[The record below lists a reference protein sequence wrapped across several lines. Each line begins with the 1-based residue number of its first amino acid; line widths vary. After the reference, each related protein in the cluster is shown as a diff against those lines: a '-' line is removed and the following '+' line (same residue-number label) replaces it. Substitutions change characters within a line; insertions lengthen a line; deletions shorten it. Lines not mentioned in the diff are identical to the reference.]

1 MQKDDLTIVISRRDL
16 LLLGAGLAGGV
27 AASGVAAL
35 PAAAQV
41 PAYPVSEM
49 YRAARATIANGREL
63 KRGRIL
69 LDIPRL
75 AESGN
80 SVATKITVSSP
91 MTAAD
96 HVREIV
102 ILSERNPVTEI
113 ARFKLGPRSG
123 KAEVAT
129 NIRLATTQNV
139 HAFAVMSDGSVWT
152 ADTEVVVL
160 LAACIDGS

>member
-1 MQKDDLTIVISRRDL
+1 MSEHEPDSGMNRRNL
-16 LLLGAGLAGGV
+16 LGLAGGL
-27 AASGVAAL
+27 AAAIVAL
-35 PAAAQV
+35 PADAQA
-41 PAYPVSEM
+41 PAYPISQM
-49 YRAARATIANGREL
+49 YRDARAAIAAGREL
-63 KRGRIL
+63 KRGRIA

-80 SVATKITVSSP
+80 SVAMKVTVASP
-91 MTAAD
+91 MTAKD

-113 ARFKLGPRSG
+113 ARFKLTPRAG
-123 KAEVAT
+123 RAEVQT

-139 HAFAVMSDGSVWT
+139 HAFALMSDGSVWT